1 MRQIKQCRKFFVTS
15 WRWLILISLVLV
27 AGCATTTPKTKWD
40 TAEKAMLASYV
51 GLNVIDY
58 GQTRWGL
65 DHGYLEANPLIG
77 KSPNRAR
84 ILLMKGLICGGT
96 IYLADKWKEERKII
110 LAFGIVWGATS
121 VTNNYL
127 VIGWKWRF

>member
-1 MRQIKQCRKFFVTS
+1 MRQIKQYRKFFVTY
-15 WRWLILISLVLV
+15 WQWLILISLVSVL
-27 AGCATTTPKTKWD
+27 GCATTTPKTKWD
-40 TAEKAMLASYV
+40 ATEKAMLASYV

-65 DHGYLEANPLIG
+65 DHGYLEGNPLIG
-77 KSPNRAR
+77 KSPNRAK

-96 IYLADKWKEERKII
+96 IYLADKWKEERKVI
-110 LAFGIVWGATS
+110 LAFGIIWGTMA
-121 VTNNYL
+121 VTNNYF

>member
-1 MRQIKQCRKFFVTS
+1 MKTNR
-15 WRWLILISLVLV
+15 LLLVLV
-27 AGCATTTPKTKWD
+27 VVLVSCATMNPKAKWD
-40 TAEKAMLASYV
+40 TTEKAMLVSYV
-51 GLNVIDY
+51 GLNAIDY

-96 IYLADKWKEERKII
+96 IYLANKWKEERKVI
-110 LAFGIVWGATS
+110 LAFGIIWGATS

-127 VIGWKWRF
+127 VIQWKWRF

>member
-1 MRQIKQCRKFFVTS
+1 MKQIKQCRRFS
-15 WRWLILISLVLV
+15 GICLPWLTLISLVGVL
-27 AGCATTTPKTKWD
+27 GCATTTPKTRWD

-51 GLNVIDY
+51 GLNVVDY

-65 DHGYLEANPLIG
+65 DHGYLEANPIIG
-77 KSPNRAR
+77 KSPNRAK

-96 IYLADKWKEERKII
+96 IYLADKWKEERKVI
-110 LAFGIVWGATS
+110 LAFGIIWGATS